1 MRKMP
6 FTSDVVLMLCVVAFG
21 IFGVLFLNR
30 KWQIERK
37 ILTLYFAVMLVSAVE
52 IIQAFHMHLNSACTV
67 PHVIF
72 SLLPGFVV
80 LLPGFQKFVKSS
92 RQEMM

>member
-1 MRKMP
+1 MP

-52 IIQAFHMHLNSACTV
+52 IVQFCVYGSACD
-67 PHVIF
+67 
-72 SLLPGFVV
+72 LLS
-80 LLPGFQKFVKSS
+80 SS
-92 RQEMM
+92 RVRCALARISEVREIFPAGNDVTTKEI